1 MDNWFFYLSVPK
13 TFVKFNSFISF
24 ANNSLSRF
32 SVVSSYLRS
41 WRTTNNNNRICYK
54 IKPVNKDDLRSL
66 MFELINTT
74 SKCQIIIMR
83 PTIKYPTMSNLS
95 AVRCVLS
102 KHHVS
107 FVWQN
112 VHIRFSMSHMFS
124 HSYILVE
131 DNRGRMELRAN
142 VYLYK
147 WVWAEIFYSL

>member
-1 MDNWFFYLSVPK
+1 MSRIIV
-13 TFVKFNSFISF
+13 SFIY
-24 ANNSLSRF
+24 L
-32 SVVSSYLRS
+32 YLRHLS
-41 WRTTNNNNRICYK
+41 NLTVLLVSLTTVYQDFQLYLHICVLITNNNNRICYK
-54 IKPVNKDDLRSL
+54 IKPVNKDDLQSL
-66 MFELINTT
+66 MFELIKTT

-95 AVRCVLS
+95 AVRCILS

-142 VYLYK
+142 V
-147 WVWAEIFYSL
+147 